1 MSRRRYLIFGELVF
15 LAVLGVVTVLLFRR
29 HAPSADAVQ
38 VDVKLPDAS
47 SRVYLQRQS
56 DGSMVYLVHHGDGRV
71 ENVPVQQM
79 SDRLYEAGKASG
91 AALGLSSP
99 VVAFWLGIG
108 LFGQVLFT
116 GRMVVQ
122 WLASERRGKS
132 VVPPLFW
139 WMSLMGS
146 LLLLSYFLWRR
157 DPIGLLGQAFGSF
170 IYLKNILWIRS
181 EARQP
186 TLAVTE
192 GS

>member
-1 MSRRRYLIFGELVF
+1 
-15 LAVLGVVTVLLFRR
+15 
-29 HAPSADAVQ
+29 
-38 VDVKLPDAS
+38 
-47 SRVYLQRQS
+47 
-56 DGSMVYLVHHGDGRV
+56 
-71 ENVPVQQM
+71 
-79 SDRLYEAGKASG
+79 
-91 AALGLSSP
+91 
-99 VVAFWLGIG
+99 
-108 LFGQVLFT
+108 
-116 GRMVVQ
+116 MVVQ